1 MDGTAGAA
9 LEALARTQ
17 AVLKG
22 HFRLAS
28 GLHSDTYIQKFR
40 LFQHPSIAG
49 PLASAMAEQWR
60 GAEAPTVVAAPA
72 VGAIL
77 LGYELA
83 RALRVRSIFLER
95 KDGTFA
101 PRLGMDLEPGQK
113 VLCAEDVVTT
123 GGSVLEMA
131 RVIEGLGA
139 EVIGFAALIDRSSA
153 PPPFHKP
160 FRSLLKLSPAQYKPE
175 ACPLCATGKPLDTPG
190 SSRRREGT

>member
-1 MDGTAGAA
+1 MAGAA
-9 LEALARTQ
+9 LEALERTH

-28 GLHSDTYIQKFR
+28 GLHSDTYVQKFR
-40 LFQHPSIAG
+40 LFQYPWITG
-49 PLASAMAEQWR
+49 PLAGAMAEQWR
-60 GAEAPTVVAAPA
+60 GAGVEVVAAPA

-83 RALRVRSIFLER
+83 RSLRVRSIFLER
-95 KDGTFA
+95 KDGAFA

-139 EVIGFAALIDRSSA
+139 QVIGFAALIDRSSA
-153 PPPFHKP
+153 PPAFHKP
-160 FRSLLKLSPAQYKPE
+160 FRALLKLDPAQYKPE
-175 ACPLCATGKPLDTPG
+175 ACPLCAAGKPLDTPG
-190 SSRRREGT
+190 TKRRGEGKP